1 MRQQTAPMNLQELLT
16 PVAKFVEW
24 SFETLLIPVS
34 NPFNTAVV
42 VLIVSGIAMW
52 LRKQGKFTAEAR
64 RDGGII

>member
-1 MRQQTAPMNLQELLT
+1 M
-16 PVAKFVEW
+16 AKFVEW

>member
-1 MRQQTAPMNLQELLT
+1 MNLQELLT

-34 NPFNTAVV
+34 NPINTAVV
-42 VLIVSGIAMW
+42 VLIVSGIGMW

-64 RDGGII
+64 RNGGII